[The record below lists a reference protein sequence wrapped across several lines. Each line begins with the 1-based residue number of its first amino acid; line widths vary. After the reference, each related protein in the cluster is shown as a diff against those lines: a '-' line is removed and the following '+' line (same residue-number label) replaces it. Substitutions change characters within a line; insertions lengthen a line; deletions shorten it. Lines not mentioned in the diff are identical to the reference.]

1 MDKSRFIICRA
12 AAGSGKTYTLVRN
25 YLQLAFSAKEGE
37 LASRF
42 SRILAITFT
51 NKAANEMKERIL
63 RELDNIAAH
72 GTEAAMG
79 RDLAEEMHLD
89 DSTIRRYAATVL
101 QAILHNY
108 SDFAVMTI
116 DSFVHHIVRTFAHDL
131 NLPMNFNVYIDN
143 TDLIQKAIDE
153 LMALVGCEGQEGL
166 TEVLCDY
173 AESQMTEGKSFMIEQ
188 DLAKKA
194 EELFKE
200 HTPEFLGKLEH
211 LNPDQFKLIH
221 KQLIAENRDYENR
234 LAALGEAAVE
244 AYTSAGLC
252 DEDFFRG
259 RNGVASYFH
268 KTASGES
275 VAPNSW
281 AMQFL
286 EGDKLGGSKTSKA
299 ALAQIESI
307 KPRLQ
312 ELHQGITALREAEER
327 TYFTR
332 KLLLKSLYELA
343 LLNKLGELVGQYS
356 RENEIVHISEFN
368 KRISRVVQEEP
379 APFIY
384 ERIGNRY
391 YNYLIDE
398 FQDTSRMQWQNL
410 VPLVENGV
418 GAGHTSLVVGDGK
431 QAIYRFRQGDVE
443 QFVSLPHVD
452 SPLHGQLLE
461 QPGVSHPT
469 RLDRNFRSARTVVE
483 FNNDF
488 FEWAVR
494 NRFPDNEELH
504 QIYLGDSEDPD
515 LAQKV
520 TKEGGYVQIGF
531 WDCPK
536 EHEVLWKEM
545 LADIRDLRE
554 EKGYDYRDITILAR
568 KNRVLSEIST
578 FLTQN
583 EIPVVSSES
592 LLLSQS
598 LVVMMMRNLL
608 QYLIDDTDRIAAARV
623 LMYLYSLGKTKK
635 HYDDAFIH
643 NLKRIDLDEIAQQE
657 GLGLNCQKL
666 RSLGLYDCCEEAL
679 RMLDLNGI
687 ETAYT
692 ASWLNAVARYAS
704 NHRYDLREFLEWFD
718 QEKDRL
724 STNTASDLDAV
735 RLMTIH
741 KAKGLES
748 PIVLYPIL
756 TTKETN
762 DSIWVNIDPATGLP
776 LPASLVAPNKNEP
789 TLFDSEYKT
798 ELLKHEMDEVNVLYV
813 ALTRSK
819 EKLMLYCQAP
829 PKEPSKSYISLLNSY
844 ALQSE
849 SCAEGRDG
857 TFCWGTNTS
866 KTVKTA
872 EDEASKPL
880 NRQIDKAA
888 YPDWA
893 ERIAIAEQSAEIFG
907 EFDESSKRRGNL
919 MHALLAT
926 IANSDEADKALEAFI
941 SRNEVEE
948 EDAEALT
955 SMLHSMLKQPEIAR
969 FFSSQH
975 GCKNECDM
983 VWHGEVLRPDRIVT
997 AQDETWV
1004 IDFKTGA
1011 PKVEHRIQVGR
1022 YCEAIQAMGYP
1033 SVKGYLLYLGTQKCQ
1048 VVPCK

>member
-25 YLQLAFSAKEGE
+25 YLSLAFSAKEGE
-37 LASRF
+37 LGSRF

-63 RELDNIAAH
+63 RELDNIAAQ
-72 GTEAAMG
+72 GTEASMG
-79 RDLAEEMHLD
+79 RDLAEETHLD
-89 DSTIRRYAATVL
+89 DGTLRRYAATVL

-131 NLPMNFNVYIDN
+131 NLPLNFNVYIDN
-143 TDLIQKAIDE
+143 TDLIQNAIDE

-173 AESQMTEGKSFMIEQ
+173 AESQMTEGKSYMIER
-188 DLAKKA
+188 DLAEKA
-194 EELFKE
+194 KELFKE
-200 HTPEFLGKLEH
+200 HTPEFLSKLER
-211 LNPDQFKLIH
+211 LDPDQFRLIH
-221 KQLIAENRDYENR
+221 KQLMDECRNYETR
-234 LAALGEAAVE
+234 LAALGTKAVE
-244 AYTSAGLC
+244 AYTTMGLN

-259 RNGVASYFH
+259 KTGAPSYFR
-268 KTASGES
+268 KVAAGES
-275 VAPNSW
+275 AAPGTY
-281 AMQFL
+281 ALQYL
-286 EGDKLGGSKTSKA
+286 EGEKLGGTKASKQA
-299 ALAQIESI
+299 VALLEEV

-312 ELHQGITALREAEER
+312 ELHQAITALREAEER

-332 KLLLKSLYELA
+332 KLLLRNLYELA
-343 LLNKLGELVGQYS
+343 LLNKLGELVSQYS
-356 RENEIVHISEFN
+356 KENEIVHISEFN
-368 KRISRVVQEEP
+368 KRISKVVQEEP

-384 ERIGNRY
+384 ERIGSHY

-398 FQDTSRMQWQNL
+398 FQDTSRMQWQNM

-452 SPLHGQLLE
+452 SELHGKLLE
-461 QPGVSHPT
+461 QPGVSLST

-494 NRFPDNEELH
+494 DRFPENEELQ
-504 QIYLGDSEDPD
+504 QIYLGKEDEPD

-531 WDCPK
+531 WDCPRD
-536 EHEVLWKEM
+536 HEMLWKEM
-545 LADIRDLRE
+545 LTDILE
-554 EKGYDYRDITILAR
+554 LTGEKGYSYRDITILAR
-568 KNRVLSEIST
+568 KNKVLSEIST

-583 EIPVVSSES
+583 EIPIVSSES
-592 LLLSQS
+592 LLLTQS
-598 LVVMMMRNLL
+598 LVVMMMRSLL
-608 QYLIDDTDRIAAARV
+608 EYLIDDTNRIAAARV
-623 LMYLYSLGKTKK
+623 LMYLHSLGKLNN
-635 HYDDAFIH
+635 HYDDTFIN
-643 NLKRIDLDEIAQQE
+643 NLKHIDLDEISRQE

-666 RSLGLYDCCEEAL
+666 RSLGLYDCCEEVL

-692 ASWLNAVARYAS
+692 ASWLNVVARYAS

-718 QEKDRL
+718 QEKERL

-735 RLMTIH
+735 RLMSIH

-762 DSIWVNIDPATGLP
+762 DSIWVNINPETGLP
-776 LPASLVAPNKNEP
+776 LPASFVAPNKKEP
-789 TLFDSEYKT
+789 TLFDSDYQAET
-798 ELLKHEMDEVNVLYV
+798 TKHEMDEMNVLYV
-813 ALTRSK
+813 ALTRPK
-819 EKLMLYCQAP
+819 EKLMIYCQAP
-829 PKEPSKSYISLLNSY
+829 PKEPTKSYISMLFDY
-844 ALQSE
+844 AQQSKN
-849 SCAEGRDG
+849 CTAGRNG
-857 TFCWGTNTS
+857 TCCWGTNTP
-866 KTVKTA
+866 KTIKNSEMEEGKT
-872 EDEASKPL
+872 L
-880 NRQIDKAA
+880 NCQINKAA
-888 YPDWA
+888 FPDWTD
-893 ERIAIAEQSAEIFG
+893 RITIAEQAAELFG
-907 EFDESSKRRGNL
+907 EFDETSKRRGNL

-926 IANSDEADKALEAFI
+926 IKSSDEADRALERFI
-941 SRNEVEE
+941 SHNEVEE
-948 EDAEALT
+948 DDAKALK
-955 SMLHSMLKQPEIAR
+955 SMLNSMLKQPEVAR
-969 FFSSQH
+969 FFSPEH

-983 VWHGEVLRPDRIVT
+983 VWHGTVLRPDRIVT
-997 AQDETWV
+997 TAEETWV
-1004 IDFKTGA
+1004 IDFKTGS
-1011 PKVEHRIQVGR
+1011 PKAEHSLQVGR
-1022 YCEAIQAMGYP
+1022 YCEAIQAMGLP
-1033 SVKGYLLYLGTQKCQ
+1033 SVKGYLLYLGQQKCQ
-1048 VVPCK
+1048 VVPCE